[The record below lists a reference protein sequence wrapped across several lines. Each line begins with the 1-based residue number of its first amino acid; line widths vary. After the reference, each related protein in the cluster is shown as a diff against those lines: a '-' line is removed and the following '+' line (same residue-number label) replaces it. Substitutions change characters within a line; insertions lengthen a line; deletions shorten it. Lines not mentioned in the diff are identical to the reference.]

1 MNISGIQMAGG
12 PMPLPD
18 GPKGNKAASNTGS
31 SRKDRL
37 ELSKDSDK
45 KDATTAGIAAVAK
58 AREPIREDRVHD
70 VRKKLDEGYYD
81 QPEVID
87 QTARKLIDKKLI

>member
-18 GPKGNKAASNTGS
+18 GPKGNKAAPNAGS

-45 KDATTAGIAAVAK
+45 KDATIAGIATVAK
-58 AREPIREDRVHD
+58 AREPIREERISD
-70 VRKKLDEGYYD
+70 VRKKLEDGYFD

-87 QTARKLIDKKLI
+87 QTARKLINKKLI